1 MTKQELIDK
10 LSSLETKLNSKKV
23 EDKFIGN
30 VEFTKKRA
38 DLGTF
43 IGKLEN
49 AVEAEIA
56 QRLENLSPQF
66 SDAIKNLNDELN
78 TLNNLQK
85 ILTTIAIILDLAI
98 KIFTIGGQI

>member
-1 MTKQELIDK
+1 
-10 LSSLETKLNSKKV
+10 
-23 EDKFIGN
+23 
-30 VEFTKKRA
+30 
-38 DLGTF
+38 
-43 IGKLEN
+43 LEN